1 MKTIDEDIRSG
12 NLKQIYLLYGTE
24 DYLKRQYRDK
34 LKNALTAAG
43 EDFGMGG
50 MLSGGDGDMNFN
62 RFEGKDI
69 NPKQVI
75 DLAETLPFFAERRV
89 ILIENSGFFKNAC
102 DELAEYLAQ
111 PAASTYFVFVEE
123 EVDKRSKMYKA
134 VKNAGKIVEFATQT
148 EELITRWVLAR
159 LKKEGKNITGSVMQL
174 FLSKTGSDMGN
185 IDRELEKLI
194 CYTMDKSVIEAA
206 DVEAIA
212 TEQTTNRIFEMV
224 NAIAEH
230 NQRRAL
236 DLYYDLLTLKE
247 PPMRI
252 MYLITRQFQILLHL
266 RDMAGKGFDNQTMAQ
281 KAGIPPFAVKRNLTQ
296 ARGFGAGQLRQ
307 ALEEGVALE
316 EAVKTGRM
324 NDQMAVELFIIRY
337 SAAKQKKLKK
347 HQYDGTGVFHTVGL
361 GPYVK
366 IYSLEL
372 SQRVNKLC

>member
-43 EDFGMGG
+43 EDSGMGG

-185 IDRELEKLI
+185 IDRELGK
-194 CYTMDKSVIEAA
+194 A
-206 DVEAIA
+206 
-212 TEQTTNRIFEMV
+212 
-224 NAIAEH
+224 
-230 NQRRAL
+230 
-236 DLYYDLLTLKE
+236 DLLYSWTKVS
-247 PPMRI
+247 
-252 MYLITRQFQILLHL
+252 L
-266 RDMAGKGFDNQTMAQ
+266 RLRMW
-281 KAGIPPFAVKRNLTQ
+281 KR
-296 ARGFGAGQLRQ
+296 LRQ
-307 ALEEGVALE
+307 SRRRIVFLRWSMRSRNTTSA
-316 EAVKTGRM
+316 GRSICIM
-324 NDQMAVELFIIRY
+324 TF
-337 SAAKQKKLKK
+337 
-347 HQYDGTGVFHTVGL
+347 
-361 GPYVK
+361 
-366 IYSLEL
+366 
-372 SQRVNKLC
+372 